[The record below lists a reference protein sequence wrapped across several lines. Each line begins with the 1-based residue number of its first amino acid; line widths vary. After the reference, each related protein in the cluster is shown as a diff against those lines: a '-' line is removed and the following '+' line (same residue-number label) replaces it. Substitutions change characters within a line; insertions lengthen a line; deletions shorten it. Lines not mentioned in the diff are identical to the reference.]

1 MKKLV
6 ILIAALVAVMPAFAQ
21 TISGKSN
28 PVRLEI
34 SSKPKSA
41 PPVLVWISPDQTS
54 SVITANEVTIK
65 VGVNSTYTL
74 KDVKILI
81 NGQPAGES
89 RGFAVSSPEAS
100 KFTKFIE
107 QKIALQQGANNI
119 QISAENDKGEIT
131 TESRLVNMTVP
142 VALATVNLEQRTDY
156 ALIIATNEYDEWD
169 DLVNPTFDAG
179 KIADELEQNYG
190 YKVDR
195 VFDKTKNEV
204 MTKIREYA
212 RRNYGPDDQLF
223 IFIAGHGQFDELGKD
238 GYIVSKD
245 SKLKDENYD
254 SYIPFSVLRTTLDN
268 NPAKHIFLTMDV
280 CFGGTFDQAIAKRGQ
295 DGDAMYTDI
304 PQAEYISKKLKFKT
318 RLYMTSGGK
327 QYVPDGRAGKHSPFA
342 SKFLE
347 ALRSYGGTYRVL
359 TSAKIWMSVE
369 TAKPEPKF
377 GTFGDNEP
385 GSEFV
390 FQAR

>member
-6 ILIAALVAVMPAFAQ
+6 ILIAALVAVIPALSQ
-21 TISGKSN
+21 NLTGRSN

-54 SVITANEVTIK
+54 SVITANEVIIK
-65 VGVNSTYTL
+65 VGVNSTLTL
-74 KDVKILI
+74 KDVKVLI
-81 NGQPAGES
+81 NGQPNAE

-107 QKIALQQGANNI
+107 QKFTLTPGANEI
-119 QISAENDKGEIT
+119 KIVAENERGEIT
-131 TESRLVNMTVP
+131 TESRLINMTVP
-142 VALATVNLEQRTDY
+142 VAAVNLEQRTDY
-156 ALIIATNEYDEWD
+156 ALIIATSDYDEWS
-169 DLVNPTFDAG
+169 DLPNPTFDAG

-190 YKVDR
+190 YKVER
-195 VFDKTKNEV
+195 VFDKTRTEV
-204 MTKIREYA
+204 LTKIREYA
-212 RRNYGPDDQLF
+212 RKNYGPDDQLF
-223 IFIAGHGQFDELGKD
+223 IFIAGHGQFDELAKD
-238 GYIVSKD
+238 GYVVCKD
-245 SKLKDENYD
+245 SKPVTVDENYD
-254 SYIPFSVLRTTLDN
+254 TYIPFSVLRTTIDN

-280 CFGGTFDQAIAKRGQ
+280 CFGGTFDQAIAKRGG
-295 DGDAMYTDI
+295 DGDNMYTDI

-327 QYVPDGRAGKHSPFA
+327 QYVPDGRPGKHSPFA

-347 ALRSYGGTYRVL
+347 ALRSYGGSYRVL

>member
-6 ILIAALVAVMPAFAQ
+6 ILIAALAAVIPACSQ
-21 TISGKSN
+21 TLTGRSN
-28 PVRLEI
+28 SVRLEI

-54 SVITANEVTIK
+54 SVITANEVTVK

-74 KDVKILI
+74 KNVTVMI
-81 NGQPAGES
+81 NGQPAS
-89 RGFAVSSPEAS
+89 DRGFAVSSPEAS

-107 QKIALQQGANNI
+107 QKLALTPGANEVKI
-119 QISAENDKGEIT
+119 IAENDKGEIT
-131 TESRLVNMTVP
+131 TESRLVNMTMP
-142 VALATVNLEQRTDY
+142 VAVVNLEQRTDY
-156 ALIIATNEYDEWD
+156 ALIIATNEYDEWS
-169 DLVNPTFDAG
+169 DLTNPTFDAG

-190 YKVDR
+190 YKVER
-195 VFDKTKNEV
+195 VFDKTKQEV

-223 IFIAGHGQFDELGKD
+223 IFIAGHGQFDDIGKD
-238 GYIVSKD
+238 GYIVAKD
-245 SKLKDENYD
+245 SRTNDETYD

-280 CFGGTFDQAIAKRGQ
+280 CFGGTFDQAIAKRGA

-327 QYVPDGRAGKHSPFA
+327 NYVPDGRPGKHSPFA
-342 SKFLE
+342 SKLLE
-347 ALRSYGGTYRVL
+347 ALRSYGGAYRVL

-369 TAKPEPKF
+369 TAKPEPRF

>member
-6 ILIAALVAVMPAFAQ
+6 ILIAVLSAFIPAFSQ
-21 TISGKSN
+21 TLTGRSN
-28 PVRLEI
+28 SVRLEI

-41 PPVLVWISPDQTS
+41 PPVLVWISPDQTN
-54 SVITANEVTIK
+54 SVITANEVTVK

-74 KDVKILI
+74 KNVTVLI
-81 NGQPAGES
+81 NGQPAQS
-89 RGFAVSSPEAS
+89 RGFGTSSPEAS

-107 QKIALQQGANNI
+107 QKINMTPGVNEI
-119 QISAENDKGEIT
+119 KIIAENDKGEFT
-131 TESRLVNMTVP
+131 TESRLVNMSMP
-142 VALATVNLEQRTDY
+142 VAVVNLEQRTDY
-156 ALIIATNEYDEWD
+156 ALIIATNDYNEWD
-169 DLVNPTFDAG
+169 DLVNPVFDAG

-190 YKVDR
+190 YKVER
-195 VFDKTKNEV
+195 VFDKTKQEV

-223 IFIAGHGQFDELGKD
+223 VFVGGHGQFDDIGKD
-238 GYIVSKD
+238 GYIVCKD
-245 SKLKDENYD
+245 SRLNDETFD
-254 SYIPFSVLRTTLDN
+254 SYIAFSVLRTTLDN

-295 DGDAMYTDI
+295 DGGDAMYTDI

-327 QYVPDGRAGKHSPFA
+327 QYVPDGRPGKHSPFA

-347 ALRSYGGTYRVL
+347 ALRSYGGSYRVL

-377 GTFGDNEP
+377 GIFGDNEP

>member
-1 MKKLV
+1 MSMP
-6 ILIAALVAVMPAFAQ
+6 VAV
-21 TISGKSN
+21 
-28 PVRLEI
+28 
-34 SSKPKSA
+34 
-41 PPVLVWISPDQTS
+41 
-54 SVITANEVTIK
+54 
-65 VGVNSTYTL
+65 
-74 KDVKILI
+74 
-81 NGQPAGES
+81 
-89 RGFAVSSPEAS
+89 
-100 KFTKFIE
+100 
-107 QKIALQQGANNI
+107 
-119 QISAENDKGEIT
+119 
-131 TESRLVNMTVP
+131 
-142 VALATVNLEQRTDY
+142 VNLEQRTDY
-156 ALIIATNEYDEWD
+156 ALIIATNDYNEWD
-169 DLVNPTFDAG
+169 DLVNPVFDAG

-190 YKVDR
+190 YKVER
-195 VFDKTKNEV
+195 VFDKTKQEV

-223 IFIAGHGQFDELGKD
+223 VFVGGHGQFDDIGKD
-238 GYIVSKD
+238 GYIVCKD
-245 SKLKDENYD
+245 SRLNDDTYD
-254 SYIPFSVLRTTLDN
+254 SYIAFSVLRTTLDN

-295 DGDAMYTDI
+295 DGGDAMYTDI

-327 QYVPDGRAGKHSPFA
+327 QYVPDGRPGKHSPFA

-347 ALRSYGGTYRVL
+347 ALRSYGGSYRVL

-377 GTFGDNEP
+377 GIFGDNEP

>member
-6 ILIAALVAVMPAFAQ
+6 ILIAALAAVIPACSQ
-21 TISGKSN
+21 TLTGRSN
-28 PVRLEI
+28 SVRLEI

-54 SVITANEVTIK
+54 SVITANEVTVK

-74 KDVKILI
+74 RNVTVMI
-81 NGQPAGES
+81 NGQPAS
-89 RGFAVSSPEAS
+89 DRGFAVSSPEAS
-100 KFTKFIE
+100 KFTKFVE
-107 QKIALQQGANNI
+107 QKLTLTPGANEVKVI
-119 QISAENDKGEIT
+119 AENDKGEIT
-131 TESRLVNMTVP
+131 TESRMVNMTMP
-142 VALATVNLEQRTDY
+142 VAVVNLEQRTDY
-156 ALIIATNEYDEWD
+156 ALIIATNEYDEWS
-169 DLVNPTFDAG
+169 DLVNPVFDAG

-190 YKVDR
+190 YKVER
-195 VFDKTKNEV
+195 VFDKSKQEV

-223 IFIAGHGQFDELGKD
+223 IFVAGHGQFDEIGKD
-238 GYIVSKD
+238 GYIVAKD
-245 SKLKDENYD
+245 SKTNDETFD
-254 SYIPFSVLRTTLDN
+254 SYIPFSVLRTTIDN

-280 CFGGTFDQAIAKRGQ
+280 CFGGTFDQAIAKRGA

-327 QYVPDGRAGKHSPFA
+327 QYVPDGRPGKHSPFA

-347 ALRSYGGTYRVL
+347 ALRSYGGAYRVL

>member
-6 ILIAALVAVMPAFAQ
+6 IIILTLVAVMPAWSQ
-21 TISGKSN
+21 SLTGRSN

-34 SSKPKSA
+34 SSKPKPA

-54 SVITANEVTIK
+54 SVITANEVTVK

-74 KDVKILI
+74 KNVTVLI
-81 NGQPAGES
+81 NGQPNAD
-89 RGFAVSSPEAS
+89 RGFGVSSPEAS

-107 QKIALQQGANNI
+107 QKLTLTPGANEI
-119 QISAENDKGEIT
+119 KIIAENDKGEIT
-131 TESRLVNMTVP
+131 TESRLVNMTMP
-142 VALATVNLEQRTDY
+142 VAVVNLETRTDY
-156 ALIIATNEYDEWD
+156 ALIIATGDYDEWS
-169 DLVNPTFDAG
+169 DLTNPTFDAT
-179 KIADELEQNYG
+179 KIAEELEQNYG
-190 YKVDR
+190 YKVER
-195 VFDKTKNEV
+195 VFNKTKNEV
-204 MTKIREYA
+204 LTKIREYA
-212 RRNYGPDDQLF
+212 RKNYGPDDQLF
-223 IFIAGHGQFDELGKD
+223 IFIAGHGQFDEIGKD
-238 GYIVSKD
+238 GYIVCKD
-245 SKLKDENYD
+245 SKTNDENYET
-254 SYIPFSVLRTTLDN
+254 YIPFSVLRTTIDN

-280 CFGGTFDQAIAKRGQ
+280 CFGGTFDQAIAKRG
-295 DGDAMYTDI
+295 DDRDNMYTDI

-318 RLYMTSGGK
+318 RIYMTSGGK
-327 QYVPDGRAGKHSPFA
+327 QYVPDGRPGKHSPFA

-347 ALRSYGGTYRVL
+347 ALRSYGGAYRVL
-359 TSAKIWMSVE
+359 TSAKIWMNVE

>member
-6 ILIAALVAVMPAFAQ
+6 ILIAALAAVIPACSQ
-21 TISGKSN
+21 TLTGRSN
-28 PVRLEI
+28 SVRLEI

-41 PPVLVWISPDQTS
+41 PPILVWISPDQTS
-54 SVITANEVTIK
+54 SVITANEVTVK

-74 KDVKILI
+74 KNVTVMI
-81 NGQPAGES
+81 NGQPAS
-89 RGFAVSSPEAS
+89 DRGFGVSSPEAS
-100 KFTKFIE
+100 KFTKFVE
-107 QKIALQQGANNI
+107 QKLTLTPGANEVKI
-119 QISAENDKGEIT
+119 IAENDKGEIT
-131 TESRLVNMTVP
+131 TESRLVNMTMP
-142 VALATVNLEQRTDY
+142 VAVVNLEQRTDY
-156 ALIIATNEYDEWD
+156 ALIIATNEYDEWS
-169 DLVNPTFDAG
+169 DLTNPTFDAG

-190 YKVDR
+190 YKVER
-195 VFDKTKNEV
+195 LFDKTKQEV

-223 IFIAGHGQFDELGKD
+223 IFIAGHGQFDEIGKD
-238 GYIVSKD
+238 GYIVAKD
-245 SKLKDENYD
+245 SKTDDETFD

-268 NPAKHIFLTMDV
+268 NPAKHIFITMDV
-280 CFGGTFDQAIAKRGQ
+280 CFGGTFDQAIAKRGA

-327 QYVPDGRAGKHSPFA
+327 QYVPDGRPGKHSPFA

-347 ALRSYGGTYRVL
+347 ALRSYGGAYRVL